1 MRLARDSGSQW
12 DIWGRALGSHQPPI
26 LGKKAKIKEKRKK
39 KGQQGWLYSPLLSV
53 NSRSGS
59 AIDSITGNYVNRE
72 NCRAVQRT
80 RDIVFLGC
88 IFDTVVLNYQ
98 AS

>member
-39 KGQQGWLYSPLLSV
+39 RANRAGYTAPSSLLTQGLDPPLIALP
-53 NSRSGS
+53 GT
-59 AIDSITGNYVNRE
+59 I
-72 NCRAVQRT
+72 
-80 RDIVFLGC
+80 
-88 IFDTVVLNYQ
+88 
-98 AS
+98 